1 MSGRCCARAGVPS
14 ESARAAAKSVRAS
27 GVRRDA
33 MLCESFSRWCFGRAS
48 ELYVAH
54 ARASTISFDAVMF
67 FEIIPLRPLRLLQR
81 PLRLSIDSLTAKDAK
96 KAQRTQSK
104 KRKKSFLLCV
114 LCAFF

>member
-33 MLCESFSRWCFGRAS
+33 MLCESFSRDCFGRAS

-54 ARASTISFDAVMF
+54 ARASTISFADVMF
-67 FEIIPLRPLRLLQR
+67 FEIIPLRPPAPSLR
-81 PLRLSIDSLTAKDAK
+81 PLRLKNLCLTAKDAK
-96 KAQRTQSK
+96 KALEVAK
-104 KRKKSFLLCV
+104 
-114 LCAFF
+114 